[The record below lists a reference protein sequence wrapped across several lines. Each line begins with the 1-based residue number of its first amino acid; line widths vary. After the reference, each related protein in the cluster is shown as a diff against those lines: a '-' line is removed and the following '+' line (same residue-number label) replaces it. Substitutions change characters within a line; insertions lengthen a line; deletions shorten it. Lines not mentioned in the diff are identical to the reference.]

1 MQRLAAA
8 ALSVLSLVVLASC
21 GSGAVSG
28 PPPVPTPGTIS
39 ISPTSAT
46 LFSDLATNFI
56 ITGGS
61 GTYIITSSNQAVIPI
76 SGAFTGNVLAVV
88 PNAVAS
94 DTNVTLT
101 VSDTAG
107 SPPVT
112 AALVVKPRTVNN
124 TVTVTPSASQSAACG
139 TAVCSGG
146 DAEVAVVLSQAGIP
160 LANRQVRFDV
170 ISGDIGIIT
179 SPAGLPESTSLTATT
194 TTDNTGTARVRI
206 RVTPN
211 ATAQTALLQVTDV
224 SSGFTQRTA
233 ITIAPSSNAPLN
245 AQPGTI
251 TFKGNA
257 PNTCASGI
265 QADVIVFGGRPPY
278 QISQP
283 GTFTVSPSVVTLSG
297 GRFTV
302 GATGQCT
309 AGSAIAVVDNN
320 GATVT
325 VNAINT
331 LSDVPAP
338 TPTVTPFSVAPTD
351 VTLNS
356 CTDVA
361 NVALVGGSGVY
372 MATSG
377 SSTVTAIVT
386 GSTGS
391 INRTA
396 HSGTAASPI
405 SVAFSDGQS
414 LRQVTVN
421 LGPGAL
427 SCP

>member
-251 TFKGNA
+251 TFKGTA
-257 PNTCASGI
+257 ANTCASGI

-331 LSDVPAP
+331 LSDVTP
-338 TPTVTPFSVAPTD
+338 PTVPAFSVAPTD
-351 VTLNS
+351 VTLNT

-361 NVALVGGSGVY
+361 SISLVGGTGSYFANSGNSAVS
-372 MATSG
+372 AT
-377 SSTVTAIVT
+377 AN

-391 INRTA
+391 IRR
-396 HSGTAASPI
+396 SSPSAALTGPVR
-405 SVAFSDGQS
+405 VAFSDGQAN
-414 LRQVTVN
+414 REVTVN
-421 LGPGAL
+421 LSGLAAGP
-427 SCP
+427 CP